1 MPLKDLI
8 QNQLTA
14 ADIDNINKALDNI
27 QTLIAGKMVN
37 LTPDERQKYGS
48 INVQNKLLVNKVN
61 DVHNSH
67 PQFDSAKVDWAE
79 FTADFAIRNTMEK
92 AISRLKTITEQL
104 DDTKILH
111 DNDNYQQALNQYSYI
126 SYLADQN
133 EPGITTVKEDIAQF
147 FNRTGTGALI
157 LRSLWKPLA

>member
-8 QNQLTA
+8 QNQLSVG
-14 ADIDNINKALDNI
+14 DLDNINKALDNI
-27 QTLIAGKMVN
+27 QSIIAGKMVN

-48 INVQNKLLVNKVN
+48 INEQNKLMVNKVN

-67 PQFDSAKVDWAE
+67 PQFDSAKVNWAE
-79 FTADFAIRNTMEK
+79 FSADFATRGNLEK
-92 AISRLKTITEQL
+92 IISQLQSLAEQF

-111 DNDNYQQALNQYSYI
+111 DNDNYQQALAQYSYI
-126 SYLADQN
+126 SYLSNQN

-147 FNRTGTGALI
+147 FNRTGAGAAN
-157 LRSLWKPLA
+157 PA